1 MERKLIKIEEHDN
14 VAVAVESIKRGQTV
28 IAGQTEVTAQED
40 IPFGHKIALRDIEA
54 EEAVIKYGYAIG
66 HASCPIK
73 KGSWVHSHNL
83 ATNLKGMLTYTYEPD
98 IPARPM
104 FPVFHVHFAD
114 TSARMETWV
123 YETRFGSSPLYHAS
137 IQRYGCWPTWRP
149 GNTGNSVTAFMPI
162 PTMQGVPSSVMI
174 LKQHK
179 KSWPALSIIPMQ
191 EAYCW

>member
-83 ATNLKGMLTYTYEPD
+83 ATNLKGVLTYTYEPD
-98 IPARPM
+98 IPRPAN
-104 FPVFHVHFAD
+104 V
-114 TSARMETWV
+114 S
-123 YETRFGSSPLYHAS
+123 G
-137 IQRYGCWPTWRP
+137 I
-149 GNTGNSVTAFMPI
+149 
-162 PTMQGVPSSVMI
+162 
-174 LKQHK
+174 
-179 KSWPALSIIPMQ
+179 
-191 EAYCW
+191 